1 MMKSQKNTTLGT
13 HLESFFRDRLVSQ
26 RRCSPATVSTY
37 RDGLRLLLIFA
48 SKQTG
53 KPPSRLTVEDLDREV
68 ILAFLNHLES
78 ERGNSIRTRNARLAA
93 IRSFFHHVAYCDPSS
108 IGIVQRVTA
117 IQEKRATRRS
127 ITYLRVDELEMLMKT
142 LDRATW
148 QGRRDHV
155 LLLFLGRTGARV
167 SEAIN
172 INVSDLRLNHP
183 SQVLLHGKGFKER
196 IVPLTMDLITVLS
209 EWCNENHLSEKDD
222 NPVFINARRQR
233 LTRYGV
239 THILLRA
246 VKSVHKEHPHLAKMK
261 ISPHTLRHSVAMHML
276 QAGVDLTT
284 IQSWL
289 GHVNLNTTHQYVE
302 ADTEMKRRAI
312 EKCQTSEVQVSL
324 YKPGDDLLKL
334 LENL

>member
-1 MMKSQKNTTLGT
+1 MKKQNKTTLAGY
-13 HLESFFRDRLVSQ
+13 LESFFRNRLVAQ
-26 RRCSPATVSTY
+26 LRASPATVSTY
-37 RDGLRLLLIFA
+37 RDGLRLLLVFA

-53 KPPSRLTVEDLDREV
+53 KSPSQLSVEDLDRDF
-68 ILAFLNHLES
+68 ILAFLDHLEK
-78 ERGNSIRTRNARLAA
+78 ERGNSIRTRNARLAV
-93 IRSFFHHVAYCDPSS
+93 IKSFFHHVAYCDPSS

-117 IQEKRATRRS
+117 IQEKRFTRKS
-127 ITYLRVDELEMLMKT
+127 ISYLRKEELDALLKI
-142 LDRATW
+142 LDRANW
-148 QGRRDHV
+148 QGRRDYV

-172 INVSDLRLNHP
+172 INASDLRLDRP

-196 IVPLTMDLITVLS
+196 IVPLTEDLIKALS
-209 EWCNENHLSEKDD
+209 EWYQENKLRKDDD
-222 NPVFINARRQR
+222 NPVFINARKQR
-233 LTRYGV
+233 LTRFGV
-239 THILLRA
+239 THILARA
-246 VKSVHKEHPHLAKMK
+246 VKLVPNKLPHLASQR

-312 EKCQTSEVQVSL
+312 EKCQTSEVQASF
-324 YKPGDDLLKL
+324 YEPGDDLLKL